1 VSPGS
6 GLAGRVAL
14 VTGASRGIGRSVART
29 LAGEGAAVA
38 VLSTRLEGGAPVAD
52 ALRAAGGRALAVA
65 ADVASPAAVDRALGE
80 VQRALGP
87 VDILVNN
94 AGIVLR
100 RSLAE
105 TSDAEFDRVLAV
117 NLAGPFY
124 LARRLAPAMAARG
137 WGRVVNVSSISGTE
151 GTAGLAAYCASKWG
165 LNGLTRA
172 LAEEVRGRGVLVAAV
187 LPGSTD
193 TDMLKGSPW
202 TPDMSPEEVAGV
214 VRYLCAEA
222 PLAMTGTLLEVFG

>member
-1 VSPGS
+1 MSPPGR
-6 GLAGRVAL
+6 LAGRVAL
-14 VTGASRGIGRSVART
+14 VTGASRGIGRSIA
-29 LAGEGAAVA
+29 LALGREGAAVA
-38 VLSTRLEGGAPVAD
+38 VLSTRLESGAPVVD
-52 ALRAAGGRALAVA
+52 ALRASGVRAQAVA
-65 ADVASPAAVDRALGE
+65 ADVSSPPAVDRALGE
-80 VQRALGP
+80 VERALGE
-87 VDILVNN
+87 VDVLVNN

-100 RSLAE
+100 RRLEE
-105 TSDAEFDRVLAV
+105 TGDVDFERVLAV

-124 LARRLAPAMAARG
+124 LCRRLLPRMAARG

-151 GTAGLAAYCASKWG
+151 GSAGLTAYGASKWG

-172 LAEEVRGRGVLVAAV
+172 LAEEVRGKGVLVAAV

-202 TPDMSPEEVAGV
+202 SPEMTPDEVAGV

-222 PLAMTGTLLEVFG
+222 PLAMTGSLVEMFG